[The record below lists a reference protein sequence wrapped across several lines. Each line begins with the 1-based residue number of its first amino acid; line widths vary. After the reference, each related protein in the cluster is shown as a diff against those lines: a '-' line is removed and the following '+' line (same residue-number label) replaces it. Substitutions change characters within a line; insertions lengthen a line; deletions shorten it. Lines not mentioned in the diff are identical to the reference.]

1 MASLAVLV
9 PVLARPHRAGPLVE
23 SLAAAT
29 EGHEWRAVFLCSPG
43 DDAEIAACRETEA
56 DVLVAG
62 WPAGRAD
69 WARKI
74 GLGFRESSE
83 TWVLMAADD
92 LAFRPGWFDAAVRLH
107 EVTGACVIGTN
118 DLGNPRVVSGQ
129 HSTHPLVH
137 RDYAECGTI
146 DEDGQILHLGYHH
159 NFVDDELVGTA
170 KLWGTYAHS
179 HDSVVA
185 HEHPAWR
192 KGEWDA
198 TYAKGQEHFAE
209 DRALFNSRRHLW
221 QTGTW

>member
-1 MASLAVLV
+1 MTSVTV
-9 PVLARPHRAGPLVE
+9 IIPVLSRPHRVAPLLA
-23 SLAAAT
+23 SLFT
-29 EGHEWRAVFLCSPG
+29 SIEHHECRALFVCSP
-43 DDAEIAACRETEA
+43 DDEGEIAAIHSSGSTPLIVTWEPGCG
-56 DVLVAG
+56 DY
-62 WPAGRAD
+62 
-69 WARKI
+69 ARKI
-74 GLGFRESSE
+74 NLAFARSATEFCLLGG
-83 TWVLMAADD
+83 DD
-92 LAFRPGWFDAAVRLH
+92 LSFRTGWFDAAVRLH

-146 DEDGQILHLGYHH
+146 DEDGQILHEGYWH
-159 NFVDDELVGTA
+159 NFVDDEFIGTA

-209 DRALFNSRRHLW
+209 DRALFNSRRQLW
-221 QTGTW
+221 EVR